1 MATTANIHAPL
12 GAAFILHVVD
22 AFIKAFDGAVEWN
35 EARKTRKILVN
46 LTDAQLEDIGLV
58 RADIANF

>member
-12 GAAFILHVVD
+12 GAASILHVVD
-22 AFIKAFDGAVEWN
+22 TFIKAFDGAVEWN